1 MSTSVMSSY
10 NLSPG
15 FSPKGDQEQAI
26 NSLVTNLNSGI
37 KRQTLLGVTGSGK
50 TYTMASA
57 ISRTQRPALVIAHNK
72 TLAAQLA
79 TEFEEFL
86 PDTKVHYFVS
96 YYDYYQPEAYVA
108 RSDTYIEKEA
118 DINEEIEKLRH
129 ASTNDL
135 LTKKNVVIVAS
146 VSCIY
151 GLGDPDEYREMKVI
165 IENEKEYNQRD
176 LIRNLV
182 SMQYERNEI
191 DLQRGT
197 FRYRGDSIEI
207 IPSDSDLVIK
217 IQFWGDII
225 EKISYV
231 DPLTGEIISSLKKI
245 EIFPAKHWVT
255 SQERLNLA
263 IKDIKV
269 ELIEQLKVFKKAGKL
284 IEAQRLEQRTLFDI
298 DLMIETGSC
307 PGIENYSRHIGRR
320 KKGSPSPTL
329 LDYFPDDFVVYIDE
343 SHITLPQIKGMHLG
357 DFSRK
362 TTLVDFG
369 FRLPSA
375 IDNRPLNFDEF
386 DKKIKQTIFVSATPG
401 PHEKNVE
408 QKRTIQIMRPTG
420 LLDPEINILPSKNQI
435 DDLISK
441 INQRTSLN
449 QRTLVTT
456 LTKKMAEELS
466 EYLIEMGIK
475 THYLHSEIDTLER
488 VEILRDLRYG
498 VYDVVVGINL
508 LREGLDLPEV
518 SLVAI
523 LDADKEGFL
532 RSKTSLIQTI
542 GRAAR
547 HINGQVVMYA
557 DRTTDSMKIAIDE
570 TYKRRE
576 LQNNFNIL
584 NKISPKSIET
594 SIKDITQR
602 LRGKDEKDELIDQ
615 NLSKFEVNNMIK
627 KLEKEMKSY
636 AKSMEFEKAAMVR
649 DQIQD
654 IRKNY

>member
-1 MSTSVMSSY
+1 
-10 NLSPG
+10 
-15 FSPKGDQEQAI
+15 
-26 NSLVTNLNSGI
+26 
-37 KRQTLLGVTGSGK
+37 
-50 TYTMASA
+50 
-57 ISRTQRPALVIAHNK
+57 
-72 TLAAQLA
+72 
-79 TEFEEFL
+79 
-86 PDTKVHYFVS
+86 
-96 YYDYYQPEAYVA
+96 
-108 RSDTYIEKEA
+108 
-118 DINEEIEKLRH
+118 
-129 ASTNDL
+129 
-135 LTKKNVVIVAS
+135 
-146 VSCIY
+146 
-151 GLGDPDEYREMKVI
+151 
-165 IENEKEYNQRD
+165 
-176 LIRNLV
+176 
-182 SMQYERNEI
+182 
-191 DLQRGT
+191 
-197 FRYRGDSIEI
+197 
-207 IPSDSDLVIK
+207 
-217 IQFWGDII
+217 
-225 EKISYV
+225 
-231 DPLTGEIISSLKKI
+231 
-245 EIFPAKHWVT
+245 
-255 SQERLNLA
+255 
-263 IKDIKV
+263 
-269 ELIEQLKVFKKAGKL
+269 
-284 IEAQRLEQRTLFDI
+284 
-298 DLMIETGSC
+298 
-307 PGIENYSRHIGRR
+307 
-320 KKGSPSPTL
+320 L

-362 TTLVDFG
+362 TTLVDYG

-401 PHEKNVE
+401 PHEEKVE
-408 QKRTIQIMRPTG
+408 QTRTTQIMRPTG
-420 LLDPEINILPSKNQI
+420 LLDPEISILPSKNQI

-441 INQRTSLN
+441 INERTSIN

-547 HINGQVVMYA
+547 HINGEVVMYA
-557 DRTTDSMKIAIDE
+557 DRITDSMKIAIDE

-576 LQNNFNIL
+576 LQNNFNII

-602 LRGKDEKDELIDQ
+602 LRGKEENEQLLDK
-615 NLSKFEVNNMIK
+615 NLSKLEVNNMLK
-627 KLEKEMKSY
+627 KLEKEMKSH
-636 AKSMEFEKAAMVR
+636 AKSMEFEKAAMIR

-654 IRKNY
+654 IRQNY